1 MIAFIIWIIGLLL
14 TIKAAIE
21 IWSWGGVDA
30 VKRLLVIIVLLITSW
45 IGLLVYY
52 LWGKSHLPG
61 MLK

>member
-1 MIAFIIWIIGLLL
+1 MIAIIIWIIGLLL

-21 IWSWGGVDA
+21 VWNWSSVDA
-30 VKRLLVIIVLLITSW
+30 VKRLLVIIVLLLTSW

-52 LWGKSHLPG
+52 FWGNKNLPS